1 VSEEQLLRRAAEAR
15 ASVERS
21 QDYLAQRLHSTDQE
35 QRAALKALAIREMVS
50 ARELL
55 WFLIG
60 DLERGQQQEEEEENH
75 T

>member
-21 QDYLAQRLHSTDQE
+21 QDYLAQRLRSTDQG
-35 QRAALKALAIREMVS
+35 QRSALKALAIREMVS

-60 DLERGQQQEEEEENH
+60 DLERGQQQEEEENH

>member
-21 QDYLAQRLHSTDQE
+21 QDYLAQRLHSADQG

-60 DLERGQQQEEEEENH
+60 DLERGQQQEEEENH